1 MLIRWYHGILSKG
14 EAEGVLRSR
23 GEGSYLVRTGRAG
36 LFSLAIKS
44 ARGFIHLRVS
54 REGEGQGGYREG
66 EGQGVSREGEGQ
78 GGYRLGEADRAF
90 PSVVD
95 MVRHY
100 SLNRYGH

>member
-1 MLIRWYHGILSKG
+1 MRLLCRWYHGILSKQ

-36 LFSLAIKS
+36 HFSLAIKS

-54 REGEGQGGYREG
+54 RGTEEGPPA
-66 EGQGVSREGEGQ
+66 
-78 GGYRLGEADRAF
+78 YRLGEADRTF
-90 PSVVD
+90 PSVVH

-100 SLNRYGH
+100 SLNR

>member
-1 MLIRWYHGILSKG
+1 VLIRWYHGILSKG

-54 REGEGQGGYREG
+54 REGEGRGGF
-66 EGQGVSREGEGQ
+66 
-78 GGYRLGEADRAF
+78 RLGEAERAF